1 MVVTDRYYLRRAGL
15 LARQCAPDADVEFVA
30 ASDALA
36 PDRVL
41 RETVALGAAV
51 TVHRAC

>member
-1 MVVTDRYYLRRAGL
+1 
-15 LARQCAPDADVEFVA
+15 VEFVA
-30 ASDALA
+30 ASDSLR

-41 RETVALGAAV
+41 RETVALAAAV